1 MSALSFFS
9 IESNY
14 ENYYKKARM
23 EITWRLNLILLIFLP
38 ILIITLYNLGEAAAT
53 PSLVGLILCAF
64 LFFHMRKTR
73 TYELSAKLHCLL
85 GSILCIYVLIFMP
98 ESYHFVDVVWMLI
111 IILHTFFTLGR
122 IWGTGILIFSL
133 IGALYYI
140 LFVLQTNLEMVDHI
154 ETEQVIALSINF
166 SICMLIIAYFIRQF
180 LKVNSHAEK
189 KYIELTRTLKDK
201 NEEKTVLLKEIHHRV
216 KNNLQVIT
224 SLLRLQSKDITDE
237 KYLNLY
243 EESINRVTAMSRIHD
258 KVFQSADLA
267 KIDLEKY
274 VRTLAQDLINSYSLT
289 TKIDLQIRSDVD
301 EVGAKSLVPIAL
313 IFNELISNSFKH
325 AFINLEEGV
334 IIIDIIKNQE
344 SIVISYADNGKWN
357 PDVRPNSLGLE
368 LIDSLTGQ
376 LNGTFERETQSSGT
390 SYKFKF
396 KKADLD

>member
-1 MSALSFFS
+1 MQ
-9 IESNY
+9 
-14 ENYYKKARM
+14 
-23 EITWRLNLILLIFLP
+23 
-38 ILIITLYNLGEAAAT
+38 
-53 PSLVGLILCAF
+53 
-64 LFFHMRKTR
+64 KTR

-85 GSILCIYVLIFMP
+85 GSILCIYVLIFIP

-111 IILHTFFTLGR
+111 IILHTFFTLGS

-133 IGALYYI
+133 IGSLYYLI
-140 LFVLQTNLEMVDHI
+140 FVLQTNLEMVNHI

-180 LKVNSHAEK
+180 LKVNAHAEK
-189 KYIELTRTLKDK
+189 KYIELTSTLKDK

-258 KVFQSADLA
+258 KIFQNEDLA

-274 VRTLAQDLINSYSLT
+274 VRMLVKDLIQSYSLR

-301 EVGAKSLVPIAL
+301 QVGAKSLVPIAL

-325 AFINLEEGV
+325 AFNNLEEGV
-334 IIIDIIKNQE
+334 IIIDISKNDVD
-344 SIVISYADNGKWN
+344 IVINYSDNGQWN
-357 PDVRPNSLGLE
+357 SDIRPNSLGLE

-376 LNGTFERETQSSGT
+376 LNGTLEREIDNQGT
-390 SYKFKF
+390 SYEFKF
-396 KKADLD
+396 RKEDLD